1 MKKIDPQL
9 VHGFVLGVFFT
20 VLFTLASLKVKD
32 QFSEPEPTVD
42 PAIVIQ
48 AYNAGKKDALRT
60 NPVSME
66 LDMVCLNLWINKQ
79 PNQE

>member
-1 MKKIDPQL
+1 MKKIDPPL
-9 VHGFVLGVFFT
+9 VHGFALGVFFT

-32 QFSEPEPTVD
+32 HFSGPETTVD
-42 PAIVIQ
+42 PAIVIK

-66 LDMVCLNLWINKQ
+66 LDMVCLELWINKQ